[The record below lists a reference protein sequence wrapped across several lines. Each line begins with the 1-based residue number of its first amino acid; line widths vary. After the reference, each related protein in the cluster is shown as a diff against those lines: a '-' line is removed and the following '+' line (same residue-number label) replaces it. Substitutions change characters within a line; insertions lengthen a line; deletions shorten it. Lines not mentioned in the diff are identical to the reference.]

1 MEKLKAAS
9 LHRNCGYAGTIWPHC
24 SPFLRRWSS
33 FPVSCFL
40 RGWRFSWGGVG
51 GLLGE
56 GKGQW
61 RAAKRSRSQ
70 LCCPFARSS
79 DKTANDSLVISIKTA
94 ERYFPTLL
102 FSTMVLLFCD
112 CHQNPKARL
121 LILLCCVLVF
131 QPWLLSDLQ
140 CCRVTP
146 ISEHEERFIG
156 KAVDDK
162 IAGWVL
168 FVWLQM
174 LKKWPFP
181 LLDFLIWCPEW
192 LYCVTWLNLAILRD
206 TVSCFVINSALLIYC
221 VIFAYF

>member
-1 MEKLKAAS
+1 MLAQFDPTTAPS
-9 LHRNCGYAGTIWPHC
+9 LGGHLR
-24 SPFLRRWSS
+24 FL
-33 FPVSCFL
+33 FPVSCVAGGFL
-40 RGWRFSWGGVG
+40 GGGRG

-61 RAAKRSRSQ
+61 RAAKRSCSQ
-70 LCCPFARSS
+70 LCCPFARSA
-79 DKTANDSLVISIKTA
+79 DKTASYAGNNSLVISIKTA
-94 ERYFPTLL
+94 DAIFPPSCLAL
-102 FSTMVLLFCD
+102 WFFCFVIVT
-112 CHQNPKARL
+112 KILKRL

-174 LKKWPFP
+174 LKKWPQLSTF
-181 LLDFLIWCPEW
+181 
-192 LYCVTWLNLAILRD
+192 
-206 TVSCFVINSALLIYC
+206 
-221 VIFAYF
+221 